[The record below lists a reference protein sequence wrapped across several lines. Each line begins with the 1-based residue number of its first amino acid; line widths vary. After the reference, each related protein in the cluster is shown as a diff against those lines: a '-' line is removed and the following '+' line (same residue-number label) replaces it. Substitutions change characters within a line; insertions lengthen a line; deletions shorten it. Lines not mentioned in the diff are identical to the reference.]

1 MFREYRNKFIRC
13 TQNKLLQTTVNIH
26 KTHTKQTAT
35 LNIDQAY
42 PANNNA
48 RSPNNIKFKNL
59 T

>member
-1 MFREYRNKFIRC
+1 MFREYRNKFI
-13 TQNKLLQTTVNIH
+13 KLLQTTTVNIH